1 MSTGGQSLLAE
12 ADTKVIVE
20 AGGGQD
26 NCEVNLRILA
36 VGGGGDG
43 DAFTGNAGGSGHV
56 VYNQVQ

>member
-1 MSTGGQSLLAE
+1 MAE

-20 AGGGQD
+20 AGGGQE
-26 NCEVNLRILA
+26 NGCEVNMRILA

-56 VYNQVQ
+56 VYSQVRLWC

>member
-1 MSTGGQSLLAE
+1 MAE

-20 AGGGQD
+20 AGGGQE
-26 NCEVNLRILA
+26 NGCEVIVRILA

-56 VYNQVQ
+56 VYSQVRL